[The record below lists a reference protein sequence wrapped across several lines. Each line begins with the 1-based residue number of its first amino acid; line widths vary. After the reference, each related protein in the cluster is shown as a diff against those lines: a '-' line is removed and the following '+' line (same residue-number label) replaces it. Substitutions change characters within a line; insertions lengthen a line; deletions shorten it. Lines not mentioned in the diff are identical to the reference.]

1 MALRVTRE
9 AIRAEARRLED
20 LIDAAAERAA
30 ADDLPTL
37 LIALHQA
44 RAALEA
50 AWAPD
55 ERGAVAMPLT
65 PEREARYF
73 PAGRTPRRAAAAAD
87 VAAAD
92 AGWAAALARGY
103 RHREQALAGLGPV
116 LTPREVAARLGVS
129 TMTVNNWRQRGRLLA
144 VRLDHY
150 QHLYPAFQFSDDPAE
165 GERGV
170 VRHLDR
176 VLAALGDRPAWERAR
191 FFATPAPELGG
202 RRPIDALR
210 GGDPS
215 TVARVVE
222 LARDGGEMGR

>member
-9 AIRAEARRLED
+9 TIRVEARQLED

-30 ADDLPTL
+30 VDDLPAV
-37 LIALHQA
+37 LIALRQA

-55 ERGAVAMPLT
+55 ERGAIEMPLT
-65 PEREARYF
+65 PDREARSF
-73 PAGRTPRRAAAAAD
+73 PTGRTPRHAIAE
-87 VAAAD
+87 VSVTTAD
-92 AGWAAALARGY
+92 ANWTAALARGH

-116 LTPREVAARLGVS
+116 LTPREAAARLGVT
-129 TMTVNNWRQRGRLLA
+129 TMTVNNWRQRDRLLA
-144 VRLDHY
+144 VRLDHH
-150 QHLYPAFQFSDDPAE
+150 QHLYPVFQFSDDPVE

-176 VLAALGDRPAWERAR
+176 VLAALSDRPAWERAR
-191 FFATPAPELGG
+191 FFAAPAPELGG
-202 RRPIDALR
+202 RRPIDTLR
-210 GGDPS
+210 TGDPS
-215 TVARVVE
+215 AVARVVE